1 MVCLIAALVPAM
13 VVGLGFMSATFTDA
27 YSAGGD
33 VWGWPVVARGEV
45 PRGWISLGE
54 QPVGVVAIGYRAVG
68 VIAIGPFAIGVVAIG
83 PVAAGAISLS
93 ALSLGLWSIGAVSLG
108 WVALGPFAAGR
119 FALGPVAVGWYACG
133 ARAIGVYAWG
143 VVTAWGFKRAEIIAP
158 RSFGPPQKPRNCYS
172 RIGGGLTPLDRKQAQ
187 CPRPNQPAKRAMR
200 IGSRLVLRSRTP
212 MAVATAAKPMASASQ
227 NP

>member
-1 MVCLIAALVPAM
+1 MTIVRNEQEPLPRPAQLWASMPSTDGMFEFLSRRFFVVCLIAALVPAM

-33 VWGWPVVARGEV
+33 VLGWPVVARGEA
-45 PRGWISLGE
+45 PRGWISIGE
-54 QPVGVVAIGYRAVG
+54 QAVGVVAIGVRAVG

-83 PVAAGAISLS
+83 SVAAGAISLS
-93 ALSLGLWSIGAVSLG
+93 VLSLGLWSIGAVSLG

-119 FALGPVAVGWYACG
+119 FALGAVAVGWYACG

-158 RSFGPPQKPRNCYS
+158 RSFGPPQKTEKLLFPNWR
-172 RIGGGLTPLDRKQAQ
+172 RADPAQ
-187 CPRPNQPAKRAMR
+187 
-200 IGSRLVLRSRTP
+200 
-212 MAVATAAKPMASASQ
+212 
-227 NP
+227 

>member
-1 MVCLIAALVPAM
+1 MAIVRNEQEPLPRPAQLWASMPSTDGMLEFLGRRFVAVCLLAAMVPVI
-13 VVGLGFMSATFTDA
+13 VVGLGSTTATFKDA
-27 YSAGGD
+27 YSAGAD
-33 VWGWPVVARGEV
+33 VWGWPVVARGEA

-108 WVALGPFAAGR
+108 WVALGSFAAGR
-119 FALGPVAVGWYACG
+119 FALGAVAVGWYACG

-158 RSFGPPQKPRNCYS
+158 RSFGPPQKTEKLLFPNWR
-172 RIGGGLTPLDRKQAQ
+172 RADLAQ
-187 CPRPNQPAKRAMR
+187 
-200 IGSRLVLRSRTP
+200 
-212 MAVATAAKPMASASQ
+212 
-227 NP
+227 